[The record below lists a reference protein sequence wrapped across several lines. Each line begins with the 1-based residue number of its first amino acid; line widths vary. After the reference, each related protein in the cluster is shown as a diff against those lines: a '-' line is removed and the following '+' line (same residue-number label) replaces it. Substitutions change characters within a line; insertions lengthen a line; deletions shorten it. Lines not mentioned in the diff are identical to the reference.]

1 MLKVKIIDAVTR
13 HSLEEG
19 LNDFLAS
26 ITSEEVRNIVYD
38 FPNCTVAIEYEA
50 KEAWA
55 KALCCDC
62 QYWDDGGSVETTNGL
77 CQECGQRRR
86 FNCKAC
92 KHFKDIRR

>member
-62 QYWDDGGSVETTNGL
+62 QYWDDGGETTTSGL
-77 CQECGQRRR
+77 CHDCGQRRR
-86 FNCKAC
+86 FNNKAC
-92 KHFKDIRR
+92 KCFKDVRG